1 MITPGK
7 VLECHVRHIKGMI
20 ACYETLGMKK
30 DAKAYQKKLDEETM
44 DEAVFF
50 VTTMLDAVRPLFG
63 DKKTDKYIEEVRKCC
78 STKTGKH

>member
-1 MITPGK
+1 MVTPGK
-7 VLECHVRHIKGMI
+7 VLECHVRHIKGVI
-20 ACYETLGMKK
+20 ACYETLGMKR

-63 DKKTDKYIEEVRKCC
+63 DKKTDKYIEEVRKCLEQ
-78 STKTGKH
+78 KN